1 MISNTPSFPAS
12 WNIEAAKRIA
22 DTPAGIVY
30 ELTRKDGSLAIAKV
44 LKKKVLKDSL
54 RGADFIAWRA
64 GIGCVELL
72 DQSDNILL
80 MEHAGTETLRDVL
93 FRDGNDDATTE
104 IAAEVLLRYHQPSE
118 QSPPSSLLTLPL
130 YFESLFRKAE
140 QDRSDGVDSPFV
152 EAARLAQTLID
163 QQRDIKPLHGDLHHE
178 NIMHSD
184 RGWIIIDPAG
194 LIGDAALDVAN
205 MHVAMGIT
213 AGIMISIRFARRLA
227 ETGSAADQR
236 FVNLVPGGLR
246 PHEGLII
253 KTGREH
259 RRQEVV
265 DGAQIKGQRRE
276 TVLRGN
282 DGAVEHLLHRGAHIG
297 LLA

>member
-1 MISNTPSFPAS
+1 MNIAAPTFPAS

-22 DTPAGIVY
+22 DTPAGVVY
-30 ELTRKDGSLAIAKV
+30 ELTRKDGSLAVAKV

-72 DQSDNILL
+72 EHFDNILL

-93 FRDGNDDATTE
+93 FRDANDDATTE

-130 YFESLFRKAE
+130 YFESLFRKAG
-140 QDRSDGVDSPFV
+140 QDRSDGIASLYI
-152 EAARLAQTLID
+152 EAATLAQELIG

-178 NIMHSD
+178 NIMRSD

-205 MHVAMGIT
+205 MF
-213 AGIMISIRFARRLA
+213 SNPLDRFDLTRSEARIASMAAIFAKALQRDERLLLQYA
-227 ETGSAADQR
+227 FAYGCLSAAW
-236 FVNLVPGGLR
+236 
-246 PHEGLII
+246 HEEDENAEERDNELA
-253 KTGREH
+253 
-259 RRQEVV
+259 V
-265 DGAQIKGQRRE
+265 AA
-276 TVLRGN
+276 TVK
-282 DGAVEHLLHRGAHIG
+282 AVLKQF
-297 LLA
+297 

>member
-64 GIGCVELL
+64 GIGCVELF

-140 QDRSDGVDSPFV
+140 QDRHDGVDNPFV

-205 MHVAMGIT
+205 MFSNPLDRFDLTRSEARIASMAAIFSRALQRDERLLLQYAFAYGCLSATWHEEDGNAEERDNELAVAAT
-213 AGIMISIRFARRLA
+213 
-227 ETGSAADQR
+227 
-236 FVNLVPGGLR
+236 
-246 PHEGLII
+246 I
-253 KTGREH
+253 K
-259 RRQEVV
+259 
-265 DGAQIKGQRRE
+265 A
-276 TVLRGN
+276 VLKQF
-282 DGAVEHLLHRGAHIG
+282 
-297 LLA
+297 

>member
-54 RGADFIAWRA
+54 RGADFIAWRS

-140 QDRSDGVDSPFV
+140 QDRHDGVDNPFV

-205 MHVAMGIT
+205 MFSNPLDRFDLTRSEARIASMAAIFSRALQRDERLLLQYAFAYGCLSATWHEEDGNAEERDNELAVAAT
-213 AGIMISIRFARRLA
+213 
-227 ETGSAADQR
+227 
-236 FVNLVPGGLR
+236 
-246 PHEGLII
+246 I
-253 KTGREH
+253 K
-259 RRQEVV
+259 
-265 DGAQIKGQRRE
+265 A
-276 TVLRGN
+276 VLKQF
-282 DGAVEHLLHRGAHIG
+282 
-297 LLA
+297 

>member
-1 MISNTPSFPAS
+1 MSSNTPSFPAS

-22 DTPAGIVY
+22 DTPVSVVY

-54 RGADFIAWRA
+54 RGADFITWRA

-72 DQSDNILL
+72 DRSDTILL

-104 IAAEVLLRYHQPSE
+104 IAAEVLLKYHQPSKR
-118 QSPPSSLLTLPL
+118 SPPSSLLTLPL

-140 QDRSDGVDSPFV
+140 QDRRDGVDSPFV
-152 EAARLAQTLID
+152 EAARLAQELID

-205 MHVAMGIT
+205 MFSNPLDRFDLTRSEARIASMAAIFSRALQRDERLLLQYAFAYGCLSATWHEEEGNAEERDNELAVAAT
-213 AGIMISIRFARRLA
+213 
-227 ETGSAADQR
+227 
-236 FVNLVPGGLR
+236 
-246 PHEGLII
+246 I
-253 KTGREH
+253 K
-259 RRQEVV
+259 
-265 DGAQIKGQRRE
+265 A
-276 TVLRGN
+276 VLKQF
-282 DGAVEHLLHRGAHIG
+282 
-297 LLA
+297 

>member
-54 RGADFIAWRA
+54 RGADFITWRA

-72 DQSDNILL
+72 DQSDTILL

-93 FRDGNDDATTE
+93 FRDGNDDAATE
-104 IAAEVLLRYHQPSE
+104 IAAEVLLKYHQPSE

-140 QDRSDGVDSPFV
+140 QDRRDGVDSPFV
-152 EAARLAQTLID
+152 EAARLAQELID

-205 MHVAMGIT
+205 MFSNPLDRFDLTRSEARIASMAAIFSRALQRDERLLLQYAFAYGCLSATWHEEDGNAEERDNELAVAAT
-213 AGIMISIRFARRLA
+213 
-227 ETGSAADQR
+227 
-236 FVNLVPGGLR
+236 
-246 PHEGLII
+246 I
-253 KTGREH
+253 K
-259 RRQEVV
+259 
-265 DGAQIKGQRRE
+265 A
-276 TVLRGN
+276 VLKQF
-282 DGAVEHLLHRGAHIG
+282 
-297 LLA
+297 

>member
-72 DQSDNILL
+72 DQSDNSLL

-93 FRDGNDDATTE
+93 FRDSNDDATTE
-104 IAAEVLLRYHQPSE
+104 IAAEVLLKYHQPSE

-140 QDRSDGVDSPFV
+140 QDRHDGVDSPFV

-205 MHVAMGIT
+205 MFSNPLDRFDLTRSEARIASMAAIFSRALQRDERLLLQYAFAYGCLSATWHEEDGNAEERDNELAVAAT
-213 AGIMISIRFARRLA
+213 
-227 ETGSAADQR
+227 
-236 FVNLVPGGLR
+236 
-246 PHEGLII
+246 I
-253 KTGREH
+253 K
-259 RRQEVV
+259 
-265 DGAQIKGQRRE
+265 A
-276 TVLRGN
+276 VLKQF
-282 DGAVEHLLHRGAHIG
+282 
-297 LLA
+297 